1 MTGMD
6 ERKDQYEE
14 TFISL
19 EKIINRIFKAIGWLA
34 ERTLTVKDYKEFADE
49 FSEPEKQ
56 KPQLD
61 ELLKM
66 LKQKEKKDEQE
77 G

>member
-1 MTGMD
+1 MD

-14 TFISL
+14 TFKSL